1 MFWFGSQENSITSFL
16 AQTFFF
22 FFERERLDQKKK
34 KKTKQSN
41 KSVILEGKKKT
52 ILFVNEICLVLSHHW
67 TRKH

>member
-22 FFERERLDQKKK
+22 FERERPDKKK
-34 KKTKQSN
+34 GQNKIIKALSSKEKK
-41 KSVILEGKKKT
+41 
-52 ILFVNEICLVLSHHW
+52 ILFVSEICLVLTHHW